1 MIYAIPKDKGT
12 EDAESQTKHKMMRR
26 RKKNENIR

>member
-26 RKKNENIR
+26 KKNENII